1 MSYKHVFLLIC
12 LIKSSFLLSQNFTFS
27 GKIINKDTKL
37 PLSNIEIIDEDDKIL
52 DKTNSKG
59 EFSFNSINN
68 KICITVHAEEYFS
81 QTEILSDSYNKIR
94 IELKP
99 LSVELNQIEI
109 KGKRKELYSIIKLK
123 DVEETSIFAGKK
135 SEVILL
141 DELYSSL
148 SLNTSRQ
155 IFSQVSGLNIYQNDD
170 AGLQL
175 NVGGRGLDPNRTS
188 NFITRQNGYDISAD
202 VLGYPESYYTP
213 PAEAIE
219 RIEVVR
225 GAASL
230 QYGTQFGGLINFKLK
245 GAELNSPFKF
255 ETRNTVGSNQLFTNF
270 SSVSASKKNF
280 AFYSFV
286 NIKRGNGFRDFS
298 EFNSKNFFS
307 NLKWKVSKKIIVSTD
322 ITFLEYL
329 AQQAGGITDD
339 MFLENPFQSNRSRN
353 WFYVNWFLYN
363 TKISHQISKNTN
375 YTLSLFGLNAER
387 NALGFRTNRVDQI
400 DPFLER
406 DLIKGIFKNFGYEYK
421 LIHKSNIKE
430 IKCVSLIGTKLY
442 KSNNSNSQGPGS
454 NNFDADFNFY
464 NEEFPYYNNQS
475 RYTHPNFNISVFG
488 ENIFYLSDNFS
499 ITPGFRYEFIN
510 TKAEGYY
517 KEINLDAAANPI
529 KDTTI
534 YENKYNK
541 RSFLL
546 SGVGLVYKIK
556 DNELYS
562 NLSQNYRSVTFADI
576 SVVNPA
582 FMIDPNISDEY
593 GQTFDL
599 GFRGKHNRTISFDIT
614 SFLLRYNDRIGF
626 VQRITTDGNVKSV
639 RDNVG
644 NAMIYGVESLINFN
658 LKSFLKESYKLN
670 YFINSSFISSRY
682 TSSEEKSIIGNKVEF
697 IPSTN
702 IKTGLI
708 VGYKNLSSN
717 IQFTYLSDQ
726 FTDATNAIE
735 SNLGGVI
742 GKIPSYSILDFNLR
756 YSFSKY
762 KLECGINNLL
772 NNRYFTRRATGYP
785 GPGIIPSPPIN
796 YFVTLQYNY

>member
-1 MSYKHVFLLIC
+1 VSSKQFFLLIF

-37 PLSNIEIIDEDDKIL
+37 PLSNIEIIDEDANIL
-52 DKTNSKG
+52 DKTNNIG
-59 EFSFNSINN
+59 EFSFKSIKNR
-68 KICITVHAEEYFS
+68 IYIIIHAEEYYS
-81 QTEILSDSYNKIR
+81 QTEILSDSDNKIR
-94 IELKP
+94 IELRP
-99 LSVELNQIEI
+99 LSVELNQVDI
-109 KGKRKELYSIIKLK
+109 KSKRKELFSTIKLK

-141 DELYSSL
+141 DELYSNL

-155 IFSQVSGLNIYQNDD
+155 IFSQVSGINIYQNDD

-213 PAEAIE
+213 PAEAVE

-245 GAELNSPFKF
+245 GAELNSPVKF
-255 ETRNTVGSNQLFTNF
+255 ETRNTVGSNKLFTNF
-270 SSVSASKKNF
+270 TSVSASKKNF

-298 EFNSKNFFS
+298 EFKSRNFFI
-307 NLKWKVSKKIIVSTD
+307 NLKWKISEKVNISSD

-329 AQQAGGITDD
+329 AQQGGGLSDE

-363 TKISHQISKNTN
+363 AKISHKISENTN
-375 YTLSLFGLNAER
+375 YTLSLFGLQARR

-442 KSNNSNSQGPGS
+442 KSNNSNIQGPGS

-475 RYTHPNFNISVFG
+475 SYIHPNFNISVFG

-499 ITPGFRYEFIN
+499 ITPGIRYEFIN
-510 TKAEGYY
+510 TRGEGYY

-534 YENKYNK
+534 FENKYNK

-546 SGVGLVYKIK
+546 SGIGLVYKIK
-556 DNELYS
+556 ENELYS
-562 NLSQNYRSVTFADI
+562 NLSQNYRSVTFSDI

-599 GFRGKHNRTISFDIT
+599 GFRGKYNKTISYDIT
-614 SFLLRYNDRIGF
+614 SFLLSYNDRIGF
-626 VQRITTDGNVKSV
+626 VQRMTPDGNVKSV

-644 NAMIYGVESLINFN
+644 SAIIYGIESLINFN
-658 LKSFLKESYKLN
+658 LKSFFEGSYKLN
-670 YFINSSFISSRY
+670 YYVNSSFIDSRY
-682 TSSEEKSIIGNKVEF
+682 INSEELSIIGNRVEF
-697 IPSTN
+697 IPSIN
-702 IKTGLI
+702 LKTGL
-708 VGYKNLSSN
+708 VFGYRNFSSN

-726 FTDATNAIE
+726 FTDATNAVE
-735 SNLGGVI
+735 SNLSGVI
-742 GKIPSYSILDFNLR
+742 GNIPSYYIVDFNLR
-756 YSFSKY
+756 YGFSKY
-762 KLECGINNLL
+762 IFECGVNNLL
-772 NNRYFTRRATGYP
+772 NSHYFARRATGYP

-796 YFVTLQYNY
+796 YFINLQYIY

>member
-1 MSYKHVFLLIC
+1 MISRQFFLFIC
-12 LIKSSFLLSQNFTFS
+12 LLKSGIILSQSFTFS
-27 GKIINKDTKL
+27 GKVLNKNTKL
-37 PLSNIEIIDEDDKIL
+37 PLSNIEITDADARIL
-52 DKTNSKG
+52 DLTNSAG
-59 EFSFNSINN
+59 EFSFNSIYKDIYIIIHAEGYYSQTLILYSRDNKN
-68 KICITVHAEEYFS
+68 KI
-81 QTEILSDSYNKIR
+81 
-94 IELKP
+94 ELRP
-99 LSVELNQIEI
+99 LSVELKQVEI
-109 KGKRKELYSIIKLK
+109 KAKRKEIFSTVKLK

-141 DELYSSL
+141 DELYSNL

-219 RIEVVR
+219 RIEIVR

-245 GAELNSPFKF
+245 GAELNAPLKF
-255 ETRNTVGSNQLFTNF
+255 ITRNTIGSNELFTNF
-270 SSVSASKKNF
+270 TSVSVSKKNL
-280 AFYSFV
+280 ALYSFV
-286 NIKRGNGFRDFS
+286 NIKRGNGFRDYS

-307 NLKWKVSKKIIVSTD
+307 NLKWKVNKKIRVSTD

-329 AQQAGGITDD
+329 AQQAGGLTDD
-339 MFLENPFQSNRSRN
+339 MFLENPSQSNRSRN

-363 TKISHQISKNTN
+363 TKISHKISENTN
-375 YTLSLFGLNAER
+375 YTLSLFGLQAKR

-400 DPFLER
+400 DPFIER
-406 DLIKGIFKNFGYEYK
+406 DLIKGTFKNFGYEYK
-421 LIHKSNIKE
+421 LVHKSKIKD
-430 IKCVSLIGTKLY
+430 IKCISLIGSKLY
-442 KSNNSNSQGPGS
+442 KSNNSNQQGPGS
-454 NNFDADFNFY
+454 NGSDADFTY
-464 NEEFPYYNNQS
+464 YISEFPYYVNQS
-475 RYTHPNFNISVFG
+475 SYIHPNFNISLFG
-488 ENIFYLSDNFS
+488 ENIFYLSENFS
-499 ITPGFRYEFIN
+499 ITPGLRYEFID
-510 TKAEGYY
+510 TRGEGYY

-534 YENKYNK
+534 YDNKFNR
-541 RSFLL
+541 RSFFLT
-546 SGVGLVYKIK
+546 GVGIVYKIT

-562 NLSQNYRSVTFADI
+562 NISQNYRSVTFADI

-593 GQTFDL
+593 GQTFDF
-599 GFRGKHNRTISFDIT
+599 GVRGKYNQTVSYDIT
-614 SFLLRYNDRIGF
+614 SFILRYNDRIGF
-626 VQRITTDGNVKSV
+626 VQRVIDDGNVKSV

-644 NAMIYGVESLINFN
+644 NATIYGIESLINFN
-658 LKSFLKESYKLN
+658 IKSFLKESYKLN
-670 YFINSSFISSRY
+670 YYINSSFISSRY

-697 IPSTN
+697 VPSTN

-708 VGYKNLSSN
+708 VGYKNISLN
-717 IQFTYLSDQ
+717 IQYTYLSDQ
-726 FTDATNAIE
+726 FTDATNAVE

-742 GKIPSYSILDFNLR
+742 GKIPSYSILDFNLK

-762 KLECGINNLL
+762 IFECGINNLL

-796 YFVTLQYNY
+796 YFITLQYNY

>member
-1 MSYKHVFLLIC
+1 MITKQFFLFIYL
-12 LIKSSFLLSQNFTFS
+12 LKSTIILSQSYTFS
-27 GKIINKDTKL
+27 GKVLNKDTKL
-37 PLSNIEIIDEDDKIL
+37 PLSNIEIADEDARIL
-52 DKTNSKG
+52 DITNSIG
-59 EFSFNSINN
+59 EFTFISTKN
-68 KICITVHAEEYFS
+68 KIYIVVHAEEYYS
-81 QTEILSDSYNKIR
+81 QTVILSSSDNENKI
-94 IELKP
+94 ELRP
-99 LSVELNQIEI
+99 LSVELKQVVI
-109 KGKRKELYSIIKLK
+109 KDKRKEIFSTIKLK

-141 DELYSSL
+141 DELYSNL

-245 GAELNSPFKF
+245 GAELNAPFKF
-255 ETRNTVGSNQLFTNF
+255 VSRNTIGSKQLFTNF
-270 SSVSASKKNF
+270 TSVSVSKNNF

-307 NLKWKVSKKIIVSTD
+307 NLKWKVSKKIRVSTD

-329 AQQAGGITDD
+329 AQQAGGLTDD
-339 MFLENPFQSNRSRN
+339 MFLENPSQSNRSRN
-353 WFYVNWFLYN
+353 WFYVKWFLYN
-363 TKISHQISKNTN
+363 TKISHKISENTN
-375 YTLSLFGLNAER
+375 YTLSLFGLQAKR

-400 DPFLER
+400 DPLLER
-406 DLIKGIFKNFGYEYK
+406 DLIIGTFKNFGYEYK
-421 LIHKSNIKE
+421 LVHKSKIKD
-430 IKCVSLIGTKLY
+430 IKCISLIGSKLY
-442 KSNNSNSQGPGS
+442 KSNNSNQQGPGS
-454 NNFDADFNFY
+454 NGSDADFTY
-464 NEEFPYYNNQS
+464 YISEFPYYVNQS
-475 RYTHPNFNISVFG
+475 SYVHPNFNISLFG
-488 ENIFYLSDNFS
+488 ENIFYLSEKFS
-499 ITPGFRYEFIN
+499 VTPGLRYEFID
-510 TKAEGYY
+510 TRGEGYY

-534 YENKYNK
+534 YDNKFNK

-546 SGVGLVYKIK
+546 TGVGIVYKII

-562 NLSQNYRSVTFADI
+562 NISQNYRSVTFADI

-593 GQTFDL
+593 GQTFDF
-599 GFRGKHNRTISFDIT
+599 GIRGKYNQTVSYDLT
-614 SFLLRYNDRIGF
+614 SFILRYNDRIGF
-626 VQRITTDGNVKSV
+626 VQRVIDDGNVKSV

-644 NAMIYGVESLINFN
+644 NAMIYGIESLINFN

-670 YFINSSFISSRY
+670 YYINSSFISSSY

-697 IPSTN
+697 VPSTN

-762 KLECGINNLL
+762 IFECGINNLL
-772 NNRYFTRRATGYP
+772 NNQYFTRRATGYP

>member
-1 MSYKHVFLLIC
+1 MSIKQFFLFIC
-12 LIKSSFLLSQNFTFS
+12 LLKSGIILSQSYTFS
-27 GKIINKDTKL
+27 GKVLNKDTKL
-37 PLSNIEIIDEDDKIL
+37 PLSNIEIVDEDARIL
-52 DKTNSKG
+52 DITNSSG
-59 EFSFNSINN
+59 EFTLISTKNEIYV
-68 KICITVHAEEYFS
+68 IVHAEEYYS
-81 QTEILSDSYNKIR
+81 QTVILSSSDNENKI
-94 IELKP
+94 ELRP
-99 LSVELNQIEI
+99 LSVELKQVLI
-109 KGKRKELYSIIKLK
+109 KDKRKEIFSTIKLK
-123 DVEETSIFAGKK
+123 DLEETSIYAGKK

-141 DELYSSL
+141 DEIYSNL

-155 IFSQVSGLNIYQNDD
+155 IFSQVSGLNMYQNDD

-225 GAASL
+225 GASSL

-245 GAELNSPFKF
+245 GAELGAPFKF
-255 ETRNTVGSNQLFTNF
+255 VSRNTIGSNKLFTNF
-270 SSVSASKKNF
+270 TSASVSKKNF

-307 NLKWKVSKKIIVSTD
+307 NLKWKVSKKIRVSTD

-329 AQQAGGITDD
+329 AQQAGGLTDD
-339 MFLENPFQSNRSRN
+339 MFLENPSQTNRSRN

-363 TKISHQISKNTN
+363 TKISHKISENTN
-375 YTLSLFGLNAER
+375 YTLSLFGLQAKR

-406 DLIKGIFKNFGYEYK
+406 DLIKGTFKNFGYEYK
-421 LIHKSNIKE
+421 LVHKSKIKD
-430 IKCVSLIGTKLY
+430 IKCISLIGSKLY
-442 KSNNSNSQGPGS
+442 KSNNSNQQGPGS
-454 NNFDADFNFY
+454 NGSDADFTY
-464 NEEFPYYNNQS
+464 YISEFPYYVNQS
-475 RYTHPNFNISVFG
+475 RYVHPNFNISLFG
-488 ENIFYLSDNFS
+488 ENIFYLSENFS
-499 ITPGFRYEFIN
+499 VTPGLRYEFID
-510 TKAEGYY
+510 TRGEGYY

-534 YENKYNK
+534 NDNKYNK

-546 SGVGLVYKIK
+546 TGVGIVYKII

-562 NLSQNYRSVTFADI
+562 NISQNYRSVTFADI

-582 FMIDPNISDEY
+582 FMIDPNISDEF

-599 GFRGKHNRTISFDIT
+599 GLRGKYNQIVSYDIT
-614 SFLLRYNDRIGF
+614 SFILRYNDRIGF
-626 VQRITTDGNVKSV
+626 VQRVIDNGNVKSV

-644 NAMIYGVESLINFN
+644 NAMIYGIESLINFN
-658 LKSFLKESYKLN
+658 LKSLLKESYKLN
-670 YFINSSFISSRY
+670 YYINSSFISSRY

-697 IPSTN
+697 VPTTN

-726 FTDATNAIE
+726 FTDATNAIK

-762 KLECGINNLL
+762 SLECGINNLL

>member
-1 MSYKHVFLLIC
+1 VSSKQFFLLIC
-12 LIKSSFLLSQNFTFS
+12 LFKSSFLLSQNFTFS

-37 PLSNIEIIDEDDKIL
+37 PLSNIEIIDEDFKIL

-59 EFSFNSINN
+59 EFSFNSIKN
-68 KICITVHAEEYFS
+68 KICIIVHAEEYYS
-81 QTEILSDSYNKIR
+81 QTEILSDSDNKIR
-94 IELKP
+94 IELRP
-99 LSVELNQIEI
+99 LSVELSQVEI
-109 KGKRKELYSIIKLK
+109 KSQRKELFSTIKLK
-123 DVEETSIFAGKK
+123 DIEETSIFAGKK
-135 SEVILL
+135 SEVILI
-141 DELYSSL
+141 DELYSNL

-188 NFITRQNGYDISAD
+188 NFITRQNSYDISAD

-219 RIEVVR
+219 RIEIVR

-245 GAELNSPFKF
+245 TAELNSPFKF
-255 ETRNTVGSNQLFTNF
+255 ETRNTVGSNHLFTNF
-270 SSVSASKKNF
+270 TSASASKKNF

-286 NIKRGNGFRDFS
+286 NIKKGNGFRDFS
-298 EFNSKNFFS
+298 EFNSRNFFI
-307 NLKWKVSKKIIVSTD
+307 NLKWKISEKVNISSD

-329 AQQAGGITDD
+329 AQQGGGLSDE

-363 TKISHQISKNTN
+363 TKISHQISENTY

-475 RYTHPNFNISVFG
+475 SYTHPNFNISVFG

-644 NAMIYGVESLINFN
+644 TALIYGIESLINFN
-658 LKSFLKESYKLN
+658 LKSFFEGSYKLN
-670 YFINSSFISSRY
+670 YYINSSFIDSRY
-682 TSSEEKSIIGNKVEF
+682 TNSEELSIIGNKVEF
-697 IPSTN
+697 IPSIN
-702 IKTGLI
+702 LKTGL
-708 VGYKNLSSN
+708 VFGYKNFSSN
-717 IQFTYLSDQ
+717 IQFTYLSDH
-726 FTDATNAIE
+726 FTDATNAVE
-735 SNLGGVI
+735 SNLSGVI
-742 GKIPSYSILDFNLR
+742 GSIPSYYILDLNLR
-756 YSFSKY
+756 YGFSKY
-762 KLECGINNLL
+762 IFECGINNLL
-772 NNRYFTRRATGYP
+772 NCHYYNRRATGYP

-796 YFVTLQYNY
+796 YFINLQYIY